1 MSIDKSCGKDRQRD
15 CLHGIAAGDGD
26 DDTRRD
32 WLGNSLGR
40 DDKDAQAGLLWGQ
53 LHALN
58 HGAID
63 LG

>member
-15 CLHGIAAGDGD
+15 WLHGIAAVAGD
-26 DDTRRD
+26 DDARRD